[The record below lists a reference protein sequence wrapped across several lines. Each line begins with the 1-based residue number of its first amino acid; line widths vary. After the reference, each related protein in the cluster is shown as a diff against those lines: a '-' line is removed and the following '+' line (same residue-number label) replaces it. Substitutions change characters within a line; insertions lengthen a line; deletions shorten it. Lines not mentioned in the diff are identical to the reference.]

1 MNKYYSYYIMIA
13 ILLIILSVMFYT
25 FFKSYYVKYKIQE
38 DDQNDQDNI
47 NNINNNIN
55 NINNNNIEQFTSL
68 NYIPWK
74 FKLQPYELDPKTT
87 YPPDSNYHKIW
98 RGRET
103 SDKDLVVSDLPI
115 QMFQRILPFYNNMNK
130 ADIGDVEKY
139 YKNIPRIKTKFPRK
153 VEKDI
158 NDYVKNAE
166 IVNNDTFSF
175 VNKKTW
181 ANRSNQY
188 NPNEDVDFP
197 FIYSGIPAVDKIV
210 VDFAN
215 KFNKNVFD
223 QDFNIQNVHYSKY
236 SVYQY
241 KIIQLLSKL
250 PNPNYPSSSSKSTI
264 DLYRIIVV
272 LVSNTSVVAP
282 VLYIQGFVDTL
293 KKSKNSSKTKDEI
306 VQYYKIELIGTMQ
319 TSNLFQADYG
329 NNIPENKYQYMNI
342 DYTDQSKIVPKTRE
356 DIERD
361 NNEVIDKQRQYNL
374 EEQYACFNAAP
385 DLFDNL
391 DAGQGAILRI
401 SNSLSNA
408 GNGDSRVLCE
418 ARTDWYG
425 NKKPY
430 GIWDK
435 PCKRDEECIFYKANE
450 NYPNDYGTCGKN
462 GYCELPV
469 NMLHLGYHFYVQNEK
484 NSALCYN
491 CNNKEWKPISDL
503 APCCEEQKDKK
514 KYPFLKSP
522 DYAFANDVSKREN
535 YYRLRKFL

>member
-1 MNKYYSYYIMIA
+1 MH
-13 ILLIILSVMFYT
+13 
-25 FFKSYYVKYKIQE
+25 
-38 DDQNDQDNI
+38 
-47 NNINNNIN
+47 
-55 NINNNNIEQFTSL
+55 EQKENFTSL

-74 FKLQPYELDPKTT
+74 FQLQPYQLDPKTT
-87 YPPDSNYHKIW
+87 YPADSNYHKIW

-103 SDKDLVVSDLPI
+103 SDGDLKVDDLPI
-115 QMFQRILPFYNNMNK
+115 QMFTRILPFYNNMNK
-130 ADIGDVEKY
+130 ADIGFIDKY
-139 YKNIPRIKTKFPRK
+139 SKTIPRIKTSFPPK
-153 VEKDI
+153 VEKRI
-158 NDYVKNAE
+158 NNYVANAE
-166 IVNNDTFSF
+166 IVNNDPFSF
-175 VNKKTW
+175 INRKTW
-181 ANRSNQY
+181 QNRSNEY

-197 FIYSGIPAVDKIV
+197 FVYSGVPDIDDIV

-215 KFNKNVFD
+215 QFNHRVFKM
-223 QDFNIQNVHYSKY
+223 DFNVQNVHYSKY

-241 KIIQLLSKL
+241 KTIQLLKDL
-250 PNPNYPSSSSKSTI
+250 PNPNYPRLSSDHTI
-264 DLYRIIVV
+264 NLYRIIVV

-282 VLYIQGFVDTL
+282 VIYLQAFVDSGL
-293 KKSKNSSKTKDEI
+293 NGVKDKKDNSGK
-306 VQYYKIELIGTMQ
+306 VQYYKIQTIGTMQ
-319 TSNLFQADYG
+319 TSNLFLAEHG

-342 DYTDQSKIVPKTRE
+342 DYTDQTKIVPRTRR

-361 NNEVIDKQRQYNL
+361 KKQIEDKRVQYNL

-391 DAGQGAILRI
+391 DAGQGAILTI

-450 NYPNDYGTCGKN
+450 NYPNEYGKCGN
-462 GYCELPV
+462 TGYCELPV

-503 APCCEEQKDKK
+503 NPCCEEQKDRK

-522 DYAFANDVSKREN
+522 DYAFPNDISKREN
-535 YYRLRKFL
+535 YYRLKAFL